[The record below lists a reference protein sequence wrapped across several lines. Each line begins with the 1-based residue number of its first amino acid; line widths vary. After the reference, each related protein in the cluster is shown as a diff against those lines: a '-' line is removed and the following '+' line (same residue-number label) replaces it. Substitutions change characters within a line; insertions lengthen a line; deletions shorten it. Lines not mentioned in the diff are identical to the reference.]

1 MQSYEEIVENM
12 KNLFNQQAGYSAD
25 EASDIGVRIRV
36 LAGEIFNLQTY
47 LDWIKQ
53 QAFPQTAQGE
63 YLDYHAQ
70 MRGLHRKDAVKSVGS
85 VRFSIPEAS
94 EVNIEIPQGTIIST
108 SGETP
113 ISFQTME
120 YTCINAGDTSVD
132 VNAEAVDGGVN
143 GNVTS
148 GKISVIVTMTAEN
161 LIVNNPSAFTLG
173 ADAEDDETLRQ
184 RVVNSMKFIING
196 TNKEYY
202 TSLAKTISGVECV
215 NVVPYKYGRGS
226 VAIYISGKDSALTS
240 QTVTKVKDLLS
251 EQREVNVSVYVF
263 AAKICKTIIE
273 VDVTLEDGYDIE
285 EVQNRVSEQI
295 SEILESYNVG
305 QSLTVA
311 VINDV
316 LFHTEG
322 IKNFEVL
329 SNGTS
334 GLTAA
339 DNEKLVLYQVNL
351 KE

>member
-12 KNLFNQQAGYSAD
+12 KEVFYQQAGYSAD
-25 EASDIGVRIRV
+25 EASDIGIRIRL

-70 MRGLHRKDAVKSVGS
+70 MRGLQRKDAVKAVGS
-85 VRFSIPEAS
+85 VRFSVE
-94 EVNIEIPQGTIIST
+94 EVSQANIEIPQGTIVST
-108 SGETP
+108 GGEAP
-113 ISFQTME
+113 VSFQTTE
-120 YTCINAGDTSVD
+120 YACIEAGIKSVD
-132 VNAEAVDGGVN
+132 VKAEAVDGGVI
-143 GNVTS
+143 GNVIP

-161 LIVNNPSAFTLG
+161 LSVSNPSAFTLG
-173 ADAEDDETLRQ
+173 ADAEEDETLRQ

-202 TSLAKTISGVECV
+202 ASLAKTVNGVECV

-226 VAIYISGKDSALTS
+226 IALYISGKNSTLGS
-240 QTVTKVKDLLS
+240 QTVSQVKELLTA
-251 EQREVNVSVYVF
+251 QREVNVTVFVF
-263 AAKICKTIIE
+263 AAKLCNVVVE
-273 VDVTLEDGYDIE
+273 VDVTIDDGYEIE
-285 EVQNRVSEQI
+285 EVQNRVNEEI
-295 SEILESYNVG
+295 SKILDSYNVG
-305 QSLTVA
+305 QSLNVA

-322 IKNFEVL
+322 IKDFEVL
-329 SNGTS
+329 SEGTS
-334 GLTAA
+334 GLTASE
-339 DNEKLVLYQVNL
+339 NEKLVLYQVNL

>member
-1 MQSYEEIVENM
+1 MQSYEEIAENM
-12 KNLFNQQAGYSAD
+12 KDLFNQQAGYSVD
-25 EASDIGVRIRV
+25 EASDIGIRIRV

-47 LDWIKQ
+47 LDWIKK

-70 MRGLHRKDAVKSVGS
+70 MRGLQRKDAVKSVGS
-85 VRFSIPEAS
+85 VRFSIPEVS
-94 EVNIEIPQGTIIST
+94 EVNVEIPQGTIIST

-120 YTCINAGDTSVD
+120 YACINAGDTSVD
-132 VNAEAVDGGVN
+132 VNAEAIDGGVN

-148 GKISVIVTMTAEN
+148 EKISVIVTMPAEN
-161 LIVNNPSAFTLG
+161 LTVNNLSAFTLG
-173 ADAEDDETLRQ
+173 ADSEDDETFRQ
-184 RVVNSMKFIING
+184 RVINSMKFIING

-202 TSLAKTISGVECV
+202 ISLAKTISGVECV
-215 NVVPYKYGRGS
+215 NVVPYKYGKGS
-226 VAIYISGKDSALTS
+226 VAIYISGKNSILTS
-240 QTVTKVKDLLS
+240 KTVTEVKKLLS
-251 EQREVNVSVYVF
+251 EQREVNVNVYVF

-273 VDVTLEDGYDIE
+273 IDVTLEDGYDIE

-295 SEILESYNVG
+295 SEILEGYNVG

-322 IKNFEVL
+322 IKKFDVL
-329 SNGTS
+329 SDGTS

-339 DNEKLVLYQVNL
+339 DNEKLVLYKVNL

>member
-12 KNLFNQQAGYSAD
+12 KKLFNQQAGYSAD
-25 EASDIGVRIRV
+25 EASDIGIRIRV

-70 MRGLHRKDAVKSVGS
+70 MRGLQRKDAVKSVGS

-108 SGETP
+108 SGEIP
-113 ISFQTME
+113 INFQTME
-120 YTCINAGDTSVD
+120 YACINAGDTSVD
-132 VNAEAVDGGVN
+132 VNAEAINGGVN

-148 GKISVIVTMTAEN
+148 GKISVIVTMTTEN
-161 LIVNNPSAFTLG
+161 LTVNNPSAFTLG
-173 ADAEDDETLRQ
+173 ADAENDETLRQ

-215 NVVPYKYGRGS
+215 NVVPYKYGKGS
-226 VAIYISGKDSALTS
+226 VAIYISGKNSALTS
-240 QTVTKVKDLLS
+240 QTVTEVKELLS
-251 EQREVNVSVYVF
+251 KQREVNVSVYVF

-273 VDVTLEDGYDIE
+273 VDITLEDGYDIE
-285 EVQNRVSEQI
+285 EVQNRVSKQI

-305 QSLTVA
+305 QSLTIA

-322 IKNFEVL
+322 IKKFEVL

>member
-1 MQSYEEIVENM
+1 MKSYEEIVENM
-12 KNLFNQQAGYSAD
+12 KDLFNQKAGYSAD
-25 EASDIGVRIRV
+25 EASDIGIRIRV

-53 QAFPQTAQGE
+53 QAFPQTAHGE

-70 MRGLHRKDAVKSVGS
+70 MRGLQRKDAVKAVGS
-85 VRFSIPEAS
+85 VRFSIPKAS
-94 EVNIEIPQGTIIST
+94 DVNIEIPQGTIIST
-108 SGETP
+108 GGETP
-113 ISFQTME
+113 INFQTIE
-120 YTCINAGDTSVD
+120 YACINAGDISVD
-132 VNAEAVDGGVN
+132 VKAEAINGGVM

-148 GKISVIVTMTAEN
+148 GKISVIVTMTTEI
-161 LIVNNPSAFTLG
+161 LSVSNPNAFTLG
-173 ADAEDDETLRQ
+173 ADDEDDETLRQ
-184 RVVNSMKFIING
+184 RIVNSMKFIING

-202 TSLAKTISGVECV
+202 ASLAKTVSGVECV

-226 VAIYISGKDSALTS
+226 VAIYISGKNSTLSS
-240 QTVTKVKDLLS
+240 QTVSQVKALLM
-251 EQREVNVSVYVF
+251 EQREVNVTIFTF
-263 AAKICKTIIE
+263 AAKLCKTIIE
-273 VDVTLEDGYDIE
+273 IDVTLEDGYDIQ
-285 EVQNRVSEQI
+285 EVQGRVSKVI

-305 QSLTVA
+305 QSITVA

-322 IKNFEVL
+322 IRTFEVL
-329 SNGTS
+329 SEGTS